1 MKPRDDLD
9 RSIDLYL
16 NDSASKPSPDFTAK
30 TLDRIASEQA
40 GESQSAERRPW
51 WFLLPI
57 AAAIAIAF
65 LLSRGEIVDPIDDN
79 AKVVDSSAAENE
91 SGSVPQPAV
100 AEMEE
105 MLVME
110 ESLRDFEI
118 LFDDDALDIL
128 ALLEE

>member
-1 MKPRDDLD
+1 MKPKDDLD

-16 NDSASKPSPDFTAK
+16 NDSASKPSPDFTAR

-40 GESQSAERRPW
+40 AESQSVERRPW

-57 AAAIAIAF
+57 AATVAIAF
-65 LLSRGEIVDPIDDN
+65 LLSRSEMVDPIDDN
-79 AKVVDSSAAENE
+79 DKVVDSSAAENK
-91 SGSVPQPAV
+91 SGPAGQPSV
-100 AEMEE
+100 AEVEE

>member
-1 MKPRDDLD
+1 MKPKDDLD

-16 NDSASKPSPDFTAK
+16 NDSASKPSPDFTAR

-40 GESQSAERRPW
+40 GESQSVERRPW

-79 AKVVDSSAAENE
+79 AKVIDSSAAENK
-91 SGSVPQPAV
+91 SGPVAQPSV